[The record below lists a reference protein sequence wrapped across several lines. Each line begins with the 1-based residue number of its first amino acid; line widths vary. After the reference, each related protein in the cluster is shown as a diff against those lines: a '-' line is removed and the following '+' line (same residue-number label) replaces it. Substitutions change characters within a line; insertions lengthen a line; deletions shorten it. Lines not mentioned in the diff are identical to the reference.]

1 MAPYNVR
8 VNCVSSAL
16 IETDMARDMTGEQR
30 ALLTSKIPMGRL
42 GKPEEVA
49 AVVKF
54 LVYHESSFVTRQ
66 GYDISGGR
74 SVY

>member
-1 MAPYNVR
+1 MAAYNVR
-8 VNCVSSAL
+8 VNCVSPA
-16 IETDMARDMTGEQR
+16 ITETDMAKQMTTEQR

-42 GKPEEVA
+42 GQPEEVA

-54 LVYHESSFVTRQ
+54 LVSDEASFVTGQ
-66 GYDISGGR
+66 CYDISGGR